1 MPRRV
6 LRDVS
11 CPCGWSLI
19 GLSSRMLLVGSWR
32 SSRPPEAERGGKD
45 PAAMGRASRDQRRSI
60 PWGLN
65 DAPAEI
71 RRLKRRILDLGGST
85 QGVSKNRL
93 MAR

>member
-1 MPRRV
+1 
-6 LRDVS
+6 
-11 CPCGWSLI
+11 
-19 GLSSRMLLVGSWR
+19 MLLVGSWR

-60 PWGLN
+60 PGVSN

-71 RRLKRRILDLGGST
+71 RRLKRKNSGSRRVNAGGRQS
-85 QGVSKNRL
+85 RL